1 MIYIYKYNNFGGF
14 NFLNSI
20 IYEYLEKNKEDVIYK
35 ILNRMYV
42 VVMKK
47 VVIEFI
53 KENIDKYREVID
65 RMKGFK
71 SFML

>member
-1 MIYIYKYNNFGGF
+1 MIYIYKYSNFGGF

-20 IYEYLEKNKEDVIYK
+20 IYENLEKNKEDVIYK

-47 VVIEFI
+47 VVMEFI
-53 KENIDKYREVID
+53 EENIVKY
-65 RMKGFK
+65 
-71 SFML
+71 